1 MKGVITYKEL
11 DAISNED
18 DDQYEWFDNFNMKK
32 LVQVSDITKSLQR
45 RCNFEWYSQ
54 LDWNGIRF

>member
-1 MKGVITYKEL
+1 MKSVITYKEL

-32 LVQVSDITKSLQR
+32 LVQVSYITKSL
-45 RCNFEWYSQ
+45 
-54 LDWNGIRF
+54 